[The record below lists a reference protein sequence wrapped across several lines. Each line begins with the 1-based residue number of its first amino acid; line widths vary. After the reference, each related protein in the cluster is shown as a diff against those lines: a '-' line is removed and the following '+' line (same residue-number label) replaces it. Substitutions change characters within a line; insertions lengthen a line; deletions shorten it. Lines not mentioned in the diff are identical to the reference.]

1 MKNSKD
7 SQVKTPRPYLSW
19 SSFNLFQR
27 SQEEWRRVYLMGNKR
42 DYRGAEF
49 GSKFAKARELDED
62 SGDNDIEFARMFM
75 PVYPKREY
83 TMKIHN
89 GICVVLGKFDGYDPK
104 KRLIADDKTTKKL
117 IQNGK
122 PGFKWTQQKVDDF
135 KQLTFYGYI
144 YWKKFGVIPNFELNW
159 YDFDSKQLKTFKTE
173 RKVVDFLRLHNEIN
187 EVWAG
192 IISLCRETYEIV

>member
-1 MKNSKD
+1 MPKSNRSK
-7 SQVKTPRPYLSW
+7 VNTPRPYLSW

-27 SQEEWRRVYLMGNKR
+27 SQEAWCQVYLMGNRR

-83 TMKIHN
+83 TMKVWN
-89 GICVVLGKFDGYDPK
+89 GTCWVLGKFDGYDSR

-135 KQLTFYGYI
+135 KQLTFYAYI
-144 YWKKFGVIPNFELNW
+144 YWKKFGVIPSLELNW

-192 IISLCRETYEIV
+192 IIALCRETYEII